1 MPQPRPKPNRLK
13 AARPED
19 KARTFFLDG
28 LSAGIK
34 TGNFPFYFGQV
45 MVATDPDNAGRIKVR
60 IPLIDD
66 VIYQAENGTKGD
78 DSAKDNNLPWCI
90 PANTRFIN
98 TPEVN
103 SIVLVG
109 LFNSDKKYNGRV
121 WFTAIEELSSTDIFD
136 PARLTRENGTW
147 EDAENNIE
155 TSYDATPG
163 LRNRAAWADRSSVVN
178 YKVGL
183 RGKNKNKLLFDQ
195 SMTTLVQNEDEREE
209 AKLEL
214 AKNSLLTAQYINIL
228 SNLSDNKYS
237 AVFAEPLFSHIEKI
251 HSLIENILTIL
262 MSSPG
267 MLGQIPVTA
276 NPSFASQSQIKLQQL
291 KSDFRTKLNPEN
303 KGKSKYIKIN

>member
-1 MPQPRPKPNRLK
+1 
-13 AARPED
+13 
-19 KARTFFLDG
+19 
-28 LSAGIK
+28 
-34 TGNFPFYFGQV
+34 

-66 VIYQAENGTKGD
+66 VIYQAEDGRKGD
-78 DSAKDNNLPWCI
+78 DTTKDNSLPWCI

-121 WFTAIEELSSTDIFD
+121 WFTAIEELSSTDLFD

-163 LRNRAAWADRSSVVN
+163 LRNRAAWADRSTVTN

-195 SMTTLVQNEDEREE
+195 SMTTLIQNEGEREE

-214 AKNSLLTAQYINIL
+214 AQHSLLTAQYINLL

-237 AVFAEPLFSHIEKI
+237 AVFAEPLFSHLEKI

-276 NPSFASQSQIKLQQL
+276 NPSFASQSQLKLQQL

-303 KGKSKYIKIN
+303 KGKSKYIKLN